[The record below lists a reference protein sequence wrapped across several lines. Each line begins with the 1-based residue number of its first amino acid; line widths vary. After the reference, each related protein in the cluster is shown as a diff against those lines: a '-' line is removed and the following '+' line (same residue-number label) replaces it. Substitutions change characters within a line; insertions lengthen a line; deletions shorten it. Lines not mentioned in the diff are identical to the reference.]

1 MKVKRAGVQRA
12 ALGWSVHTGWA
23 VLVAVTGPATS
34 AAVVDR
40 RRIEM
45 MPQRDVALPRFVYH
59 AAQKM
64 TPATAERFVRQAN
77 EMSSTNAKTAIRT
90 ATAELRVKGFAVTAS
105 GIVVGNK
112 RLEAPL
118 AAILASHALIHTAE
132 GQLFRDAI
140 RRASDSLKLPV
151 TEIGAK
157 DLEARAAKALRLSA
171 AALAA
176 RLARIGAAA
185 GRPWSKDHRQACL
198 AALIAF
204 SSAAAAAGSNRPA
217 RGAARS

>member
-1 MKVKRAGVQRA
+1 MKAPARRRA

-23 VLVAVTGPATS
+23 VLVAVSGTGAS

-45 MPQRDVALPRFVYH
+45 MPHRDVKLPRFVFH

-64 TPATAERFVRQAN
+64 APAAAERFVREAN
-77 EMSSTNAKTAIRT
+77 QLSSTNARAAIQ
-90 ATAELRVKGFAVTAS
+90 AAAGELRAGGYEIAAS

-118 AAILASHALIHTAE
+118 AAILESHALIHTAE

-140 RRASDSLKLPV
+140 RRACDSLKLPV
-151 TEIGAK
+151 TEIGGK
-157 DLEARAAKALRLSA
+157 ELEARAAKVLHLSA
-171 AALAA
+171 AALAE
-176 RLARIGAAA
+176 RLARIGSAA

-198 AALIAF
+198 AALIALTV
-204 SSAAAAAGSNRPA
+204 NC
-217 RGAARS
+217 